1 MRPILQP
8 HVAPYHGI
16 PTVMNEALIVSAAL
30 AASLLTLISGF
41 GLGTLLLPVFAIFFP
56 LELALSMTAVV
67 HLLNELF
74 KGTLL
79 WRSID
84 WRVVLRF
91 GVPGIL
97 GAWLGASSFIYF
109 EGLPYLYPGVNNP
122 VSATQVVIGLLMA
135 LFAVIEL
142 LPATAKWAV
151 PPRFLV
157 PGGLLS
163 GFLGGLSGHQGALR
177 SIFLLRY
184 GMSKDA
190 FIATGVAIACLVDV
204 TRIPIYLREM
214 PLGLLSERGPLLLAT
229 TLAAFFGAWLGKRLI
244 PKITLRG
251 VQLVVGGL
259 MLAIAAALLAGV
271 L

>member
-1 MRPILQP
+1 
-8 HVAPYHGI
+8 
-16 PTVMNEALIVSAAL
+16 MNETLIVLAAL

-41 GLGTLLLPVFAIFFP
+41 GLGTLLLSVFALFFP
-56 LELALSMTAVV
+56 LGLAISMTAVV
-67 HLLNELF
+67 HLLNNLF

-84 WRVVLRF
+84 WSVVYRF
-91 GVPGIL
+91 GIPGML
-97 GAWLGASSFIYF
+97 GAWFGASSFIYF
-109 EGLPYLYPGVNNP
+109 EDLPYLYPGVNGP
-122 VSATQVVIGLLMA
+122 VSAAQAVIGLLMMV
-135 LFAVIEL
+135 FAVIEL
-142 LPATAKWAV
+142 LPGAANWSV

-177 SIFLLRY
+177 SIFLLRS
-184 GMSKDA
+184 GMSKEA

-204 TRIPIYLREM
+204 TRIPIYVRDM
-214 PLGLLSERGPLLLAT
+214 PHGLLGERWPLLLAA
-229 TLAAFFGAWLGKRLI
+229 TLAAFLGAWLGKRLI

-271 L
+271 F

>member
-1 MRPILQP
+1 MM
-8 HVAPYHGI
+8 
-16 PTVMNEALIVSAAL
+16 TETLIVLAAL

-41 GLGTLLLPVFAIFFP
+41 GLGTLLLSVFALFFP
-56 LELALSMTAVV
+56 LGLAISMTAVV
-67 HLLNELF
+67 HLLNNLF

-84 WRVVLRF
+84 WSVVYRF
-91 GVPGIL
+91 GIPGML
-97 GAWLGASSFIYF
+97 GAWFGASSFIYF
-109 EGLPYLYPGVNNP
+109 EDLPYLYPGVNGP
-122 VSATQVVIGLLMA
+122 VSAAQAVIGLLMMV
-135 LFAVIEL
+135 FAVIEL
-142 LPATAKWAV
+142 LPGAAKWSV

-177 SIFLLRY
+177 SIFLLRS
-184 GMSKDA
+184 GMSKEA

-204 TRIPIYLREM
+204 TRIPIYVRDM
-214 PLGLLSERGPLLLAT
+214 PHGLLGERWPLLLAA
-229 TLAAFFGAWLGKRLI
+229 TLAAFLGAWLGKRLI

-271 L
+271 F